1 MALGRHRQRVGEDYW
16 LPLLRVEAAGLGDF
30 LREAVALLLV
40 LRGELVRVYAKNREC
55 FLGSEL
61 GVELLV
67 LWRPAE
73 WGSGPGLGLN

>member
-1 MALGRHRQRVGEDYW
+1 VEEDYW
-16 LPLLRVEAAGLGDF
+16 LPLLWVEVAGLGDF
-30 LREAVALLLV
+30 LQEAAALLLV
-40 LRGELVRVYAKNREC
+40 LQGELVRVYARNREY